1 MKFSKRPA
9 SSPLRGRALI
19 TGGTS
24 GIGLAFAKA
33 LAARGCDLTLVAR
46 NRARLDDVSGALA
59 RVYGVDCDVLAVCER
74 LADRPVEVLVN
85 NAGQGLH
92 HELATEDTKP
102 LEDAIF
108 LMGTAVVRIGAAAG
122 AAMKGRGHGVIVNT
136 ASVSGLVPMGLYS
149 AIKSLV
155 KTWSESLTIE
165 LEPHGVRVLT
175 FMPGW
180 VRTEFHER
188 SHISTSNLPG
198 FIWLDADDV
207 ARAALAAV
215 DAGKTSVT
223 PSLKFKVIVAGGPRA
238 QTGRERRGREDQ
250 QRPRP
255 MSQELEPLDPYF
267 DAKKARRRRRVRKYM
282 TRPAMSIVLK
292 STVLGEEN
300 VHGLEGAFILVPNH
314 SSHLDAPMVFSLLPE
329 WLTERLATGAAADY
343 FYRRRGISA
352 LTSVFF
358 NSYPIERKGKR
369 ETAEH
374 GRAAGMTGRLLRAG
388 VPILVFPE
396 GTRSRTGDIGQFKS
410 GAAALSTQVGVPL
423 VPIAMLG
430 GHEAMPVGS
439 FFPKLRSEV
448 FLFIG
453 APMRGREGESADD
466 FMGRVF
472 HAIELMLDQ
481 HTPHPVEKDGSSPF
495 GEADDAA

>member
-59 RVYGVDCDVLAVCER
+59 RAYGVDCDVLAADLGTDGGVLAVCER
-74 LADRPVEVLVN
+74 LANRPIEVLVN

-180 VRTEFHER
+180 VRTEFH
-188 SHISTSNLPG
+188 
-198 FIWLDADDV
+198 IWLDADDV

-223 PSLKFKVIVAGGPRA
+223 PSLKFKVISSLAAHGPRRA
-238 QTGRERRGREDQ
+238 VNAVVAKINRGRD
-250 QRPRP
+250 R
-255 MSQELEPLDPYF
+255 
-267 DAKKARRRRRVRKYM
+267 
-282 TRPAMSIVLK
+282 
-292 STVLGEEN
+292 
-300 VHGLEGAFILVPNH
+300 
-314 SSHLDAPMVFSLLPE
+314 
-329 WLTERLATGAAADY
+329 
-343 FYRRRGISA
+343 
-352 LTSVFF
+352 
-358 NSYPIERKGKR
+358 
-369 ETAEH
+369 
-374 GRAAGMTGRLLRAG
+374 
-388 VPILVFPE
+388 
-396 GTRSRTGDIGQFKS
+396 
-410 GAAALSTQVGVPL
+410 
-423 VPIAMLG
+423 
-430 GHEAMPVGS
+430 
-439 FFPKLRSEV
+439 
-448 FLFIG
+448 
-453 APMRGREGESADD
+453 
-466 FMGRVF
+466 
-472 HAIELMLDQ
+472 
-481 HTPHPVEKDGSSPF
+481 
-495 GEADDAA
+495 